1 MSAVIKYRFS
11 HNFRGIK
18 LLLKKKKLTWCGD
31 DDLAPCKN
39 SQEKI
44 IVNMDWMNEGNTE

>member
-1 MSAVIKYRFS
+1 MLAVIKYRFS

-18 LLLKKKKLTWCGD
+18 LLLKKKPTWCGD